1 MAVRIIVTFLGLALI
16 VGILAGVKVSQFQA
30 MAAMGESMS
39 PPSEVISTVPVQAT
53 QWEQIRRSV
62 GTLEA
67 KRGVMITAELTG
79 RVDQILFDS
88 GAVVEKGA
96 LLIEQN
102 IETEAAQLRS
112 AEASL
117 ALAKANLKRSK
128 DLFKKRVVSQS
139 QLDAADAEYK
149 AAQAQVENARVTLE
163 RKSIRAPFKG
173 KLGIR
178 QVNVGEDLAPNQPIV
193 SLQTSDPM
201 LVNFSLPQKDLSV
214 TRLGLEVRLQSD
226 AVPGRVYK
234 GTITAINPEV
244 NARSRNVLIQATLA
258 NEDGL
263 LLPGMFASVD
273 IVMPE
278 KRQVTYVPL
287 TAIQYATFGDSVFV
301 IESENS
307 ESGETTY
314 TAQQQF
320 VQLGQS
326 QGDYIEILKGLTEGQ
341 VVASA
346 GLFKIRNGAPV
357 AINNDIAP
365 SYEQSPNPLDR

>member
-1 MAVRIIVTFLGLALI
+1 MAVRIIVTFLGLALV
-16 VGILAGVKVSQFQA
+16 VGILAGVKISQFQA
-30 MAAMGESMS
+30 MAAMGKSMS
-39 PPSEVISTVPVQAT
+39 PPSEMISTVPVQAG
-53 QWEQIRRSV
+53 QWEQVRRSV

-88 GAVVEKGA
+88 GAVVEKDT

-102 IETEAAQLRS
+102 IEAEAAQLRS

-117 ALAKANLKRSK
+117 ALANANLKRSK
-128 DLFKKRVVSQS
+128 DLFKRRVVSQS

-173 KLGIR
+173 RLGIR

-214 TRLGLEVRLQSD
+214 IQLGLEVRLAPD
-226 AVPGRVYK
+226 AVPGTIYK
-234 GTITAINPEV
+234 GAITAINPEV
-244 NARSRNVLIQATLA
+244 NARSRNVLIQATLG

-263 LLPGMFASVD
+263 LLPGMFSSVEV
-273 IVMPE
+273 VMPE

-287 TAIQYATFGDSVFV
+287 TAIKYATFGDSVFV
-301 IESENS
+301 IEGEDS

-320 VQLGQS
+320 VQLGQTK
-326 QGDYIEILKGLTEGQ
+326 GDYIEVLQGVKEGQ

-357 AINNDIAP
+357 AINNNIGP
-365 SYEQSPNPLDR
+365 TYEQSPNPLDR